1 MYKNYTKNMNMKGVL
16 NMKGIKLGIVA
27 LAILAVT
34 GIVNAGGVGYID
46 YAKVID
52 NYDYAKQVTKEVD
65 AKGLE
70 MQQYL
75 VDKEKEYKMLDT
87 PLKKQTFEQ
96 KTAQEFKAKE
106 EAYMN
111 LKNKREQE
119 VYNKIRE
126 AAKAVMV
133 EQKLDAIMDQRGVF
147 VGGLDITD
155 MVINKLKSAR

>member
-1 MYKNYTKNMNMKGVL
+1 MKRL
-16 NMKGIKLGIVA
+16 KLGFVLLTIIA
-27 LAILAVT
+27 MT
-34 GIVNAGGVGYID
+34 GIANAGGVGYID
-46 YAKVID
+46 YLKVID
-52 NYDYAKQVTKEVD
+52 NYDYAKKATKEVD

-75 VDKEKEYKMLDT
+75 ADKEKEYKSLDT

-106 EAYMN
+106 QAYIT

-119 VYNKIRE
+119 VYTKIRE

-155 MVINKLKSAR
+155 MVINKLKGAK

>member
-1 MYKNYTKNMNMKGVL
+1 MKK
-16 NMKGIKLGIVA
+16 MKLGLLL
-27 LAILAVT
+27 LAFIAMT
-34 GIVNAGGVGYID
+34 GIANAGGVGYID
-46 YAKVID
+46 YLKVID
-52 NYDYAKQVTKEVD
+52 NYDYAKKVTKEVD

-75 VDKEKEYKMLDT
+75 VDKEKEYKALDT
-87 PLKKQTFEQ
+87 PLKRQTFEQ

-106 EAYMN
+106 QAYVT
-111 LKNKREQE
+111 LKQKREQE
-119 VYNKIRE
+119 VYTKIRE

-155 MVINKLKSAR
+155 MVINKLKGAK

>member
-1 MYKNYTKNMNMKGVL
+1 MKNFK
-16 NMKGIKLGIVA
+16 
-27 LAILAVT
+27 AILLMLSFVAMT
-34 GIVNAGGVGYID
+34 GIASAGGVGYID
-46 YAKVID
+46 YVKVID
-52 NYDYAKQVTKEVD
+52 NYDYAQKVTKEVD

-75 VDKEKEYKMLDT
+75 VDKEKEYKSLDT

-106 EAYMN
+106 EAYVN
-111 LKNKREQE
+111 LKTKREQE

-147 VGGLDITD
+147 VGGVDITD
-155 MVINKLKSAR
+155 SVISKLKSSK

>member
-1 MYKNYTKNMNMKGVL
+1 MK
-16 NMKGIKLGIVA
+16 KLK
-27 LAILAVT
+27 LAILLLSFIAVT
-34 GIVNAGGVGYID
+34 GIANAGGVGYID
-46 YAKVID
+46 YVKVID
-52 NYDYAKQVTKEVD
+52 NYEFAKKATKEVD

-75 VDKEKEYKMLDT
+75 VDKEKEYKALDT

-106 EAYMN
+106 QAYIA

-119 VYNKIRE
+119 VYTKIRE

-147 VGGLDITD
+147 VGGFDITD
-155 MVINKLKSAR
+155 LVINKLKGSK

>member
-1 MYKNYTKNMNMKGVL
+1 MKKIRIGL
-16 NMKGIKLGIVA
+16 ITLALVA
-27 LAILAVT
+27 MT
-34 GIVNAGGVGYID
+34 GIANAGGVGYID

-52 NYDYAKQVTKEVD
+52 NYEFAQKATKEVD

-75 VDKEKEYKMLDT
+75 VDKEKEYKSLDT
-87 PLKKQTFEQ
+87 PLKKQSFEQ
-96 KTAQEFKAKE
+96 KTAQEFKSKE
-106 EAYMN
+106 AAYME

-119 VYNKIRE
+119 VYTKVRD

-147 VGGLDITD
+147 VGGMDITD
-155 MVINKLKSAR
+155 LVISKLKGAK

>member
-1 MYKNYTKNMNMKGVL
+1 MK
-16 NMKGIKLGIVA
+16 KWKLGVILAAIV
-27 LAILAVT
+27 AVT
-34 GIVNAGGVGYID
+34 GVANAAGVGYID
-46 YAKVID
+46 YIKVID
-52 NYDYAKQVTKEVD
+52 NFEYAKKATKEVD

-75 VDKEKEYKMLDT
+75 VDKEKEYKALDT

-106 EAYMN
+106 QAYVA
-111 LKNKREQE
+111 LKQKREQE
-119 VYNKIRE
+119 VYTKIRE

-155 MVINKLKSAR
+155 MVINKLKGTK

>member
-1 MYKNYTKNMNMKGVL
+1 MNKIIVGLVL
-16 NMKGIKLGIVA
+16 LTFVLM
-27 LAILAVT
+27 T
-34 GIVNAGGVGYID
+34 GIANAGGVGYID
-46 YAKVID
+46 YLKVID
-52 NYDYAKQVTKEVD
+52 NFEYAKKATKEVD

-75 VDKEKEYKMLDT
+75 VDKEKEYKSLDT
-87 PLKKQTFEQ
+87 PLKRQTFEQ

-106 EAYMN
+106 QAYVA
-111 LKNKREQE
+111 LKAKREQE

-155 MVINKLKSAR
+155 MVINKLKGVK